1 MITFD
6 RLQPLR
12 SALAALRRL
21 WLIRV
26 WRMDI
31 HPTARFSLT
40 AKFDR
45 THPSGVHIGAESY
58 VGFGAV
64 ILAHDF
70 TRELRCDTV
79 IGRRCFI
86 GARAIILPGVTIGDG
101 SIVGAGAVVTGD
113 VPTSSLVAGNPARI
127 IRTGLIV
134 GPYGQMKPSSEQIDP
149 AAA

>member
-1 MITFD
+1 M
-6 RLQPLR
+6 
-12 SALAALRRL
+12 SLRRL

-26 WRMDI
+26 WRKDI

-45 THPSGVHIGAESY
+45 THPRGVHIGAESY

-86 GARAIILPGVTIGDG
+86 GARAIVLPGVGVGDG
-101 SIVGAGAVVTGD
+101 SIVGAGAVVTRD
-113 VPTSSLVAGNPARI
+113 VPAGSLVAGNPARVV
-127 IRTGLIV
+127 RSGLV
-134 GPYGQMKPSSEQIDP
+134 LGPYGQMRCERSDEIGPT
-149 AAA
+149 AT